1 MKIRWSIVL
10 LALFGVV
17 AALAAA
23 VLTASLSAQGIQA
36 ARTPEITEVTVLVA
50 AKDLAAMQTV
60 TKSDVVEKVIDVKA
74 APGDYYSD
82 PAQIVGKVLSLPVI
96 EGQTYTE
103 DNFPVEGSGLLL
115 ASHLPK
121 GKRAVQVALEDYS
134 GLEGLLYPG
143 CIVDVVASFRVDVS
157 TRLGRAVSTTLLQ
170 NIQVLG
176 VQGSTVVDKH
186 TEDEAKTESRAAR
199 NMNKSLLVTLM
210 VDSRQAEALTL
221 AMEHG
226 TISLAL
232 RNPGDEAIATSEATL
247 LAEGK
252 LAQLAEML
260 APKVG
265 GGERAKT
272 EYRELGISEEGQAA
286 ATSEDGVAFESDP
299 ATEPVPAE
307 SLQARNDGPSYWEV
321 DVIRGLISTPTQIK
335 VQD

>member
-1 MKIRWSIVL
+1 MKIRWSIVF

-36 ARTPEITEVTVLVA
+36 ARTPEVTEVTVLVA

-60 TKSDVVEKVIDVKA
+60 TKTDVVEKVVDANA
-74 APGDYYSD
+74 APKDYYSD

-96 EGQTYTE
+96 EGQTYTD
-103 DNFPVEGSGLLL
+103 DNFPAEGSGLLL

-121 GKRAVQVALEDYS
+121 GKRAVQVALADYS

-176 VQGSTVVDKH
+176 VQGSTVVDKQSA
-186 TEDEAKTESRAAR
+186 EEEAESRARASR

-265 GGERAKT
+265 GGERDKGEIHEVGIT
-272 EYRELGISEEGQAA
+272 EEMQAA
-286 ATSEDGVAFESDP
+286 AASEDSVAVEPAQESVAP
-299 ATEPVPAE
+299 SA
-307 SLQARNDGPSYWEV
+307 LQARNDGPNYWQV
-321 DVIRGLISTPTQIK
+321 DVIRGLVSEPKRIK